1 MVSYTLGNRNPP
13 KKILAFQE
21 TDFFYNSGNRKTPLL
36 RPPPRSSPRNSLYF
50 REQNF
55 LIFQEELPKPPN
67 TKFLIFLHKKL
78 QIKFSK
84 NTLG

>member
-21 TDFFYNSGNRKTPLL
+21 TDFFYNSGNRN
-36 RPPPRSSPRNSLYF
+36 PPPSSPRNSLYF

-55 LIFQEELPKPPN
+55 LIFQEELPKPPK

>member
-1 MVSYTLGNRNPP
+1 MVSYTLGNKNPP

-21 TDFFYNSGNRKTPLL
+21 TDFFYNAENT
-36 RPPPRSSPRNSLYF
+36 PPPPPSSPRNSLYF

-55 LIFQEELPKPPN
+55 LIFQEELPKPPK

>member
-21 TDFFYNSGNRKTPLL
+21 TDFFYNSGNRNT
-36 RPPPRSSPRNSLYF
+36 PPPPPPPPPPRNSLYF